1 MKSIGRHFRH
11 SFFLPHASIIPEGF
25 RILWFKP
32 VDRKIEC
39 WIMHR
44 RFHWLQ
50 LSHLATSN
58 SKRDWK
64 CLVTGPGE
72 RGNGFGESSVVSNI
86 VCSSDHQ
93 ISFLFSSKRHIHH
106 LPQGD
111 TQSFICHCIHLK
123 FQDLS
128 AVYSF
133 SIRIWI

>member
-72 RGNGFGESSVVSNI
+72 RGNGFGWVLSALRYSLLFWSPNI
-86 VCSSDHQ
+86 LP
-93 ISFLFSSKRHIHH
+93 FLKQKAYSLPPPREHPKFH
-106 LPQGD
+106 LSL
-111 TQSFICHCIHLK
+111 QSFQIPGS
-123 FQDLS
+123 LS
-128 AVYSF
+128 G
-133 SIRIWI
+133 I